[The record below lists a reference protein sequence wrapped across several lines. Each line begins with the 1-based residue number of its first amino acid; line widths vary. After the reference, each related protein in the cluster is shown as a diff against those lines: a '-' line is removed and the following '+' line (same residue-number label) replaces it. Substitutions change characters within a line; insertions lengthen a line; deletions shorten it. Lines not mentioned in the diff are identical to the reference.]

1 MGARG
6 QAMGNATACLSD
18 EWSMLNN
25 VAGIAKVSSLSLG
38 ATYDALPSLPAFSR
52 MGMAATVPGTLAYGI
67 GLYRFGDATYNEQIV
82 AAGMATHWNHTAVG
96 AKVNYIRYAADGLGS
111 KAVFSIS
118 LGGITTLTP
127 WLTVGAHISNVN
139 QPWLSKQFDERL
151 PTTLNAGLLFTLAP
165 EVIVTTE
172 IEKRINDVA
181 TGRGGLEFTLHKKFV
196 GRLGFQL
203 NPQVLSGGL
212 GFRMRYFLADYSVRY
227 TQALGVQHQA
237 SVSFRRPGTSK
248 HEATTT
254 P

>member
-6 QAMGNATACLSD
+6 QAMGNATACLAD
-18 EWSMLNN
+18 GWSMLNN
-25 VAGIAKVSSLSLG
+25 VAGIAKASSFSLG
-38 ATYDALPSLPAFSR
+38 ATYDAFPSLPAFSK
-52 MGMAATVPGTLAYGI
+52 MGMAVTVPGTLAYGA

-82 AAGMATHWNHTAVG
+82 AAGMASHWSHTAVG

-151 PTTLNAGLLFTLAP
+151 PTTLNAGLLFTLTP

-172 IEKRINDVA
+172 IEKRVNDVA
-181 TGRGGLEFTLHKKFV
+181 TGRAGLEFALHKKFV

-203 NPQVLSGGL
+203 HPQVLSGGL
-212 GFRMRYFLADYSVRY
+212 GFRMRYFLADYSTMY
-227 TQALGVQHQA
+227 TQASGVRHQA
-237 SVSFRRPGTSK
+237 SVTFRRPGKTK